1 MYGAPVSLDYPA
13 LKEPLAHL
21 PWLAYVFY
29 GDRQILRA
37 NYDSIRRYTEL
48 ILPRH
53 DLAART
59 WRPPEQG
66 QAEAG
71 YGDHGRPTAR
81 WYDPHTGDLY
91 ETMQMVG
98 YFRTVEHIARVLNE
112 NADAD
117 RYRGVQARLI
127 DKCNRPE
134 FLDREAG
141 LYGGGDQ
148 GCHAQALTLGIVPAE
163 LRAKV
168 AEGLLR
174 DIVQTRRGHMNTG
187 FGGTIYLLKAL
198 IEQNRP
204 DVAHSMLANETPPSI
219 WSMLRHPQTPQ
230 RLTILPEFYTGG
242 MIPHPGLSTV
252 GFWFYQGLGGI
263 CPDPEQPGFRR
274 FLIRPRIDPA
284 LTWVEAE
291 YRSVRGLIVSRWKR
305 QGDRLIM
312 DITVPANTQGL
323 VHVPGEN
330 AQMLPPAG
338 AAPVQGRRTAAG
350 DTLFSV
356 PCGKYTFESR
366 L

>member
-1 MYGAPVSLDYPA
+1 
-13 LKEPLAHL
+13 
-21 PWLAYVFY
+21 
-29 GDRQILRA
+29 
-37 NYDSIRRYTEL
+37 L

-117 RYRGVQARLI
+117 RYREVQTRLI

-148 GCHAQALTLGIVPAE
+148 GCHAQALTLDIVPPE
-163 LRAKV
+163 LREKV
-168 AEGLLR
+168 AQRLIG
-174 DIVQTRRGHMNTG
+174 DIVETRHGHLNTG
-187 FGGTIYLLKAL
+187 FGGTVQLLKAL
-198 IEQNRP
+198 IERNRS
-204 DVAHSMLANETPPSI
+204 DVAHSILANETPPSL

-242 MIPHPGLSTV
+242 MIPHPGLSTA

-263 CPDPEQPGFRR
+263 SPDPEQPGFQR
-274 FLIRPRIDPA
+274 FIIRPRIDPA
-284 LTWVEAE
+284 FTWVEAE
-291 YRSVRGLIVSRWKR
+291 YRSVRGPIVSRWKR
-305 QGDRLIM
+305 EGNRLIV
-312 DITVPANTQGL
+312 DVTVPANTQAL

-330 AQMLPPAG
+330 AQMQPPAG
-338 AAPVQGRRTAAG
+338 SPPSTQTAAG
-350 DTLFSV
+350 HTLFTV
-356 PCGKYTFESR
+356 PGGKYTFESR